1 MTRWGHGRGYSDK
14 KITENVECEIMQ
26 VLLEEA
32 KDSYREEI
40 VWELQSD
47 THEQMLDNVQRIEQ
61 FIQQYK

>member
-1 MTRWGHGRGYSDK
+1 
-14 KITENVECEIMQ
+14 MQ